1 MTSKEYKG
9 MMQDIRHQYNKKMR
23 KDREFKIRR
32 NERKQT
38 LEESLLLRDA
48 EKKAL
53 AKKIQKKWKLAYYG
67 NEMFYDFDE
76 YMRQLVRDLGS

>member
-1 MTSKEYKG
+1 MNAHDSL
-9 MMQDIRHQYNKKMR
+9 I
-23 KDREFKIRR
+23 
-32 NERKQT
+32 RKQT
-38 LEESLLLRDA
+38 LEESLLLRNA

-53 AKKIQKKWKLAYYG
+53 AKKIQKKWKLAYCG